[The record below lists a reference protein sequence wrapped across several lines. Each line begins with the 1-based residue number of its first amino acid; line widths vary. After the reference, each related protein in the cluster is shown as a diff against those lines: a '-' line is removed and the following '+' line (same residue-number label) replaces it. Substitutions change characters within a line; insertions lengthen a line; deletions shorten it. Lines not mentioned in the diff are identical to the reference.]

1 MSFTDI
7 SSATRNSDYN
17 NITVGSATLVSL
29 NSSGEAVLKIDSDT
43 ALLYL
48 SAISISGGKPVC
60 FVYQG
65 SYFIPESYED
75 GKLSCSLVR
84 IVAA

>member
-7 SSATRNSDYN
+7 SSETRNSDYN
-17 NITVGSATLVSL
+17 NITVGRAALVSL
-29 NSSGEAVLKIDSDT
+29 NKDGDAVLTVDSDT

-60 FVYQG
+60 FAYQG

-75 GKLSCSLVR
+75 GKLTCSLVR
-84 IVAA
+84 IVGV